1 MRNIVRLFFVFLM
14 STILYSQ
21 TGGVFHAKIE
31 GEIDLGL
38 TPYIKRVIKD
48 AENAGAKAIIFE
60 INTFGGRVD
69 AATQIKDA
77 ILESKVL
84 TIAYINKRA
93 ISAGALIALSC
104 KKIVMVKGSSMGAT
118 TVVDQTGEKQ
128 SEKYQSYM
136 RSEMRSTAE
145 RNGRRTDIA
154 EGMVDE
160 RIVVEGLVDS
170 TQLIT
175 LTSDEA
181 RKFGYA
187 DTVVSSFVEMLKAY
201 NLDERVVTVTETN
214 WAEDFVR
221 FLGNPIVSSLL
232 MMIGMI
238 GMYTEIKTPGWG
250 VAGTVALIAF
260 ALFFGSAVILELA
273 SMLEIL
279 IFIFGVILLLV
290 EIFVIPG
297 FGIAGI
303 GGILLI
309 VISLFLALI
318 DTTFYFDTELIFVA
332 IIQLA
337 AALGGGL
344 IIIAMLLK
352 YLPKSSTFHQF
363 ILDDATS
370 RSEGFVSNPEH
381 SELTGEEGE
390 ALTDLRPSGIV
401 VIKSKRYDVVTEG
414 DYIQKG
420 SRIKV
425 SRVEGVKIIVQK
437 M

>member
-1 MRNIVRLFFVFLM
+1 
-14 STILYSQ
+14 
-21 TGGVFHAKIE
+21 
-31 GEIDLGL
+31 
-38 TPYIKRVIKD
+38 
-48 AENAGAKAIIFE
+48 
-60 INTFGGRVD
+60 
-69 AATQIKDA
+69 
-77 ILESKVL
+77 
-84 TIAYINKRA
+84 
-93 ISAGALIALSC
+93 
-104 KKIVMVKGSSMGAT
+104 
-118 TVVDQTGEKQ
+118 
-128 SEKYQSYM
+128 
-136 RSEMRSTAE
+136 
-145 RNGRRTDIA
+145 
-154 EGMVDE
+154 
-160 RIVVEGLVDS
+160 
-170 TQLIT
+170 
-175 LTSDEA
+175 
-181 RKFGYA
+181 
-187 DTVVSSFVEMLKAY
+187 
-201 NLDERVVTVTETN
+201 
-214 WAEDFVR
+214 
-221 FLGNPIVSSLL
+221 
-232 MMIGMI
+232 
-238 GMYTEIKTPGWG
+238 
-250 VAGTVALIAF
+250 LIAF

>member
-414 DYIQKG
+414 VYIQKG